1 MHKLATA
8 LLLLCNVSLLLMGQP
23 LDGYS
28 STEESIFRNDAVLQ
42 QQEEQRRKEL
52 QKKHKEQ
59 YEKSLGDEEYLLPKS
74 PEEADQKICVSIKTI
89 SLTGCTLLDED
100 EYSEIIARYSSKCL
114 RLADIK
120 ELIRELTNLY
130 IAKGY
135 ITSRIFVPQQDM
147 GSGVLKLVVV
157 EGEVT
162 SFKFNP
168 PAENGERQLYC
179 AFPDLN
185 GRKLNIRDIEQGLDQ
200 LNKLPS
206 NNAKIRLEPGEKVG
220 TTCVVIDNQPTRTWR
235 PAFGVDNSGQ
245 ELTGTTQFLSSF
257 EKDNLFD
264 LNDLLSIS
272 FSGDAENLFNYE
284 GLRSYSLQSFY
295 TMGYGYWSF
304 SGTFG
309 VFKYNSLIGDGNMQL
324 RNTGETLTGGAS
336 LERVVYRSANSK
348 FTLGT
353 SFLSRCIRTYLD
365 DTKLLASSYQLTD
378 LSMYGSGVV
387 RVLGTAISIRGEY
400 TKGLPIFGVQPT
412 DSEFSLASPQTTFDK
427 ATLNLSV
434 MRPFTIYSNQ
444 FVFSSIFSTQ
454 WSPDTLY
461 SAEQFSIGS
470 RYTVRGFHEDNIYGS
485 TGGYVRNDLALIIP
499 MEDMW
504 GLAKSIEIFAGYDAG
519 CVLEDQHDA
528 YNGGTLQGAVL
539 GIRTGG
545 GRLAAE
551 IVFAKPLD
559 APDYLLKNDFEIY
572 SSVKLTF

>member
-1 MHKLATA
+1 MYKLIAA
-8 LLLLCNVSLLLMGQP
+8 LFLLCDVLLLVFLQP
-23 LDGYS
+23 VEVYS
-28 STEESIFRNDAVLQ
+28 STEETVFRNDAVFQ

-59 YEKSLGDEEYLLPKS
+59 YEKSLGDEDFLLPKS
-74 PEEADQKICVSIKTI
+74 PEDADQKVCVSITTI
-89 SLTGCTLLDED
+89 SLTGCTLLDEAD
-100 EYSEIIARYSSKCL
+100 YAEIIDRYTSKCL

-135 ITSRIFVPQQDM
+135 ITSRVFVPQQDM
-147 GSGVLKLVVV
+147 SSGVLKLVVV
-157 EGEVT
+157 EGEVS

-168 PAENGERQLYC
+168 PTENGERQLYC

-185 GRKLNIRDIEQGLDQ
+185 GGKLNIRDIEQGLDQ
-200 LNKLPS
+200 LNRLPS
-206 NNAKIRLEPGEKVG
+206 NNAKIRLEPGENVG

-235 PAFGVDNSGQ
+235 PGVGVDNSGQ

-264 LNDLLSIS
+264 INDLLSIS
-272 FSGDAENLFNYE
+272 FSGDAESIFNNE
-284 GLRSYSLQSFY
+284 ALRSYSLQSFY
-295 TMGYGYWSF
+295 TVGYGYWAL

-309 VFKYNSLIGDGNMQL
+309 VFKYNTLIGNGNMQL

-365 DTKLLASSYQLTD
+365 DTKLLASSYQLSD
-378 LSMYGSGVV
+378 LSMYGIGVA

-412 DSEFSLASPQTTFDK
+412 DSDFSLASPQTIFEK
-427 ATLNLSV
+427 ATLNLNV
-434 MRPFTIYSNQ
+434 MRPFKLCSQ
-444 FVFSSIFSTQ
+444 QLVFSSLFSAQ

-485 TGGYVRNDLALIIP
+485 TGGYVRNELAMIVPIEDSWGVVKDL
-499 MEDMW
+499 
-504 GLAKSIEIFAGYDAG
+504 EIFAGYDAG
-519 CVLEDQHDA
+519 CVLEDQHGA
-528 YNGGTLQGAVL
+528 YEGGTLQGAVL
-539 GIRTGG
+539 GIRTSGG
-545 GRLAAE
+545 HLAAE

-559 APDYLLKNDFEIY
+559 APDYLIKNDFEIY
-572 SSVKLTF
+572 SSVKLTY